1 MPKQQIFNYFYHLLW
16 FLLCLCITCHYNLIL
31 ISGLHGIISNNTF
44 QGRPELKQAL
54 VGHIMCC
61 PSGENCSDDRQG
73 NQVCSSSHFV
83 EHCENEC
90 LAAKPCNEVHYLVS
104 IFQYH
109 HIGLEVLSNNKI
121 NLDCV
126 KLSMIVS
133 VLKIIQNNHTW
144 YE

>member
-1 MPKQQIFNYFYHLLW
+1 MPKQQIFNYFYHLLS

-44 QGRPELKQAL
+44 QGRLELKQAL

-61 PSGENCSDDRQG
+61 PSGENCSYDRQG

-83 EHCENEC
+83 EHCKNEC

-104 IFQYH
+104 IF
-109 HIGLEVLSNNKI
+109 NTTT
-121 NLDCV
+121 LD
-126 KLSMIVS
+126 
-133 VLKIIQNNHTW
+133 LKYFPTTRLI
-144 YE
+144 